1 MKLSTLIEAR
11 TAIDELIQI
20 ELSAGNMGEYSEM
33 TLLWAALDIEIE
45 KHDVRITVDGSR

>member
-1 MKLSTLIEAR
+1 MKLSTMIEAR

-20 ELSAGNMGEYSEM
+20 KLNAGKMGEYSAM

-45 KHDVRITVDGSR
+45 KHDVKITVDAAK